1 MKDNGSIK
9 DKIYETRRKKG
20 ISQEEMANLL
30 GMSLNSYRKIER
42 GPTLLVSHRI
52 WEIAKALNIS
62 PEELVMDDDFESGMS
77 LADLERREYD
87 STIQSLKNEI
97 AALMQCIDILNEKN
111 SSYTKKAR

>member
-9 DKIYETRRKKG
+9 DKIYETRRRKG
-20 ISQEEMANLL
+20 ISQEEMANKL

-42 GPTLLVSHRI
+42 GPTLLVSRRI
-52 WEIAKALNIS
+52 WEIAKTLGVT

-77 LADLERREYD
+77 LPDIERKTYENN
-87 STIQSLKNEI
+87 IQSLKDEI

-111 SSYTKKAR
+111 SSYTKKAK